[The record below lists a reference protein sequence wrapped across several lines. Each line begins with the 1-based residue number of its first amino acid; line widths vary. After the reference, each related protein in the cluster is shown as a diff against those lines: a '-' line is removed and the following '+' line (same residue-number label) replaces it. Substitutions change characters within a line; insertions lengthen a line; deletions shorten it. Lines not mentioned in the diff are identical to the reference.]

1 MAENSEIIDG
11 TPEDVFGVLLDAYS
25 YQDWVVGCQ
34 DIREVDRSWP
44 EPGSRLHHRVGVGPV
59 NTEDTTAIVSV
70 DEPRELVLEARA
82 RPAGVARVVFT
93 VDPAEDGT
101 TKVTMVEHPVDGP
114 AETFDNFVF
123 DEAIEG
129 RNVETLR
136 RLKELVE
143 KRRSRG

>member
-1 MAENSEIIDG
+1 MAENSEIIDA
-11 TPEDVFGVLLDAYS
+11 TPEDVFDVLLDAHS
-25 YQDWVVGCQ
+25 YEDWVVGCQ
-34 DIREVDRSWP
+34 DIRAVDRSWP
-44 EPGSRLHHRVGVGPV
+44 EPGSRFHHRVGVGPV

-70 DEPRELVLEARA
+70 DKPRELVLEARA
-82 RPAGVARVVFT
+82 RPAGVARVRFT
-93 VDPAEDGT
+93 VDPTEDG

-114 AETFDNFVF
+114 AETLDNPVF

-129 RNVETLR
+129 RNIETLR